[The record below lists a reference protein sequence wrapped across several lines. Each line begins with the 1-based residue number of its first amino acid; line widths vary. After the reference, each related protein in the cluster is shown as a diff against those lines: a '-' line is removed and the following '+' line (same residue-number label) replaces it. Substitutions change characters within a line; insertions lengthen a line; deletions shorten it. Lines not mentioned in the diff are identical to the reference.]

1 MNCRAAQQK
10 LPGYLDGAVRTRD
23 RVQLRE
29 HLETCFDCRQEL
41 EQYRLLAGH
50 MAGLEPVR
58 PPADLAMQIRVRASQ
73 NPSPWTL
80 PSRLWAR
87 VLLVSQNIL
96 EPLAVPATGGVL
108 TAVAVFVLVT
118 QSMLMGMPIR
128 GVASDDLPLNLVQP
142 AQLESLAPFPVPG
155 TDEADGVANSGALL
169 LEATLNTRGE
179 VVYYKILSGPT
190 DAAVQRQIDQVLLF
204 SRFRPQ
210 LGFGRPMAGG
220 RVLLNFNE
228 VRVRG

>member
-1 MNCRAAQQK
+1 MNCRDARRS
-10 LPGYLDGAVRTRD
+10 LPGYLDGAVRARD
-23 RVQLRE
+23 RVRLRA
-29 HLETCFDCRQEL
+29 HLEDCGDCRLEL

-50 MAGLEPVR
+50 VASLDPVR
-58 PPADLAMQIRVRASQ
+58 PPANLAMQIRIQASRDR
-73 NPSPWTL
+73 SSWTL
-80 PSRLWAR
+80 MSHLWSRV
-87 VLLVSQNIL
+87 VLASRNML

-118 QSMLMGMPIR
+118 QSMLVGMPIG
-128 GVASDDLPLNLVQP
+128 GVAANDLPLNLVQP

-155 TDEADGVANSGALL
+155 MNETTNSDALL
-169 LEATLNTRGE
+169 LEATLNARGE

-190 DAAVQRQIDQVLLF
+190 DVAVKREIDQVLLF

-210 LGFGRPMAGG
+210 FGFGRPMDGG
-220 RVLLNFNE
+220 RVLLNFSE